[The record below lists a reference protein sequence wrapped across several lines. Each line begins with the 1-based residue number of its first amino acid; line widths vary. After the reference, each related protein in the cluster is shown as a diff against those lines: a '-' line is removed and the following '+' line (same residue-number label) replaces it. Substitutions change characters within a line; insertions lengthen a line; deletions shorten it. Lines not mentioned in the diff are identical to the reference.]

1 MINKLAKLMVFT
13 TMSFFLFSSNT
24 IAEETD
30 DDSTEKKATTSV
42 TRQLQKHAFGI
53 GLGQTFMIGQ
63 FDKYGEDKIT
73 ADLLYTYTASY
84 SFDLLVNIHSSE
96 HSRKDKKVFLRGY
109 TMSIKGRSYE
119 FDSFSPFLLG
129 GLGFYSPKIQEN
141 SGKQSEEKLA
151 FGVNGGGGVDL
162 RLNNHVIIG
171 MMAQFHKPFEIDQDD
186 TKDIN
191 GSYFKLLL
199 TSMYL
204 F

>member
-53 GLGQTFMIGQ
+53 GLGQTFMIRQ

-129 GLGFYSPKIQEN
+129 GL
-141 SGKQSEEKLA
+141 
-151 FGVNGGGGVDL
+151 
-162 RLNNHVIIG
+162 
-171 MMAQFHKPFEIDQDD
+171 
-186 TKDIN
+186 
-191 GSYFKLLL
+191 
-199 TSMYL
+199 
-204 F
+204 